1 MKIKISRELKK
12 EYPDL
17 QKQINEEINTL
28 VAEEVEKRV
37 KNLNYDFKHL
47 KDLIKKKDEE
57 IFRLNAINDEYAMQ
71 IKRLS
76 KSDF

>member
-17 QKQINEEINTL
+17 QNQINEEINKI
-28 VAEEVEKRV
+28 VEEEVEKRV
-37 KNLNYDFKHL
+37 KCLNYDFKYL
-47 KDLIKKKDEE
+47 KDLVKKKDEE

-76 KSDF
+76 KSDL

>member
-17 QKQINEEINTL
+17 QNQINEEVNKI
-28 VAEEVEKRV
+28 VEEEIEKRV
-37 KNLNYDFKHL
+37 KSLNYDFKHL

-76 KSDF
+76 KSDL

>member
-17 QKQINEEINTL
+17 QNQINEEINKI
-28 VAEEVEKRV
+28 VEEEIEKRV
-37 KNLNYDFKHL
+37 KSLNYV
-47 KDLIKKKDEE
+47 IKKKDEE

>member
-17 QKQINEEINTL
+17 QNQINEEVI
-28 VAEEVEKRV
+28 EKRV
-37 KNLNYDFKHL
+37 KSLNYDFKHL

-76 KSDF
+76 KSDL

>member
-17 QKQINEEINTL
+17 QNQINEEVNKI
-28 VAEEVEKRV
+28 VEEEVEKRV
-37 KNLNYDFKHL
+37 KSLNYDFKYL
-47 KDLIKKKDEE
+47 KNLIKKKDEE

-71 IKRLS
+71 IKRLI

>member
-17 QKQINEEINTL
+17 QIQINEEVNTL
-28 VAEEVEKRV
+28 IDEEVEKRV
-37 KNLNYDFKHL
+37 KSLNYDFKYL

>member
-17 QKQINEEINTL
+17 QNQINEEVNKI
-28 VAEEVEKRV
+28 VEEEVEKRV
-37 KNLNYDFKHL
+37 KSLNYDFKYL

-57 IFRLNAINDEYAMQ
+57 IFRLHSLNDEYVRQ
-71 IKRLS
+71 IQRLS
-76 KSDF
+76 K

>member
-17 QKQINEEINTL
+17 QNQINEEVNKI
-28 VAEEVEKRV
+28 VEEEVEKRI
-37 KNLNYDFKHL
+37 KSLNYDFKYL
-47 KDLIKKKDEE
+47 KYLIKKKDEE

-76 KSDF
+76 KSDL

>member
-12 EYPDL
+12 EYPEL
-17 QKQINEEINTL
+17 QNQINEEVNKI
-28 VAEEVEKRV
+28 VEEEVEKRI
-37 KNLNYDFKHL
+37 KSLNYDFKYL
-47 KDLIKKKDEE
+47 KDLVKKKDEE